1 LGVSEKALFD
11 LISKITQGED
21 EAPTNLGS
29 IAKSMVDEWA
39 NNPVQN
45 IGIPLPWPKVNASIG
60 GGLRTG
66 VHLFA
71 ARTKVGKTSLGIM
84 SSIFVAEMG
93 IPVLIL
99 DREMKTKSI
108 LPKLLANLS
117 QVEIN
122 DIEKGVFANDALKRK
137 KVDLATSQL
146 EKMRI
151 DHKNISGITDFD
163 EVISIIRRWIYKN
176 VGLRRS
182 GEANQFLLVYDYFKI
197 TDSKELDRIREDQ
210 ALGFQITK
218 LVDFANK
225 FDFPCLSFAQLNR
238 EGTVKE
244 DSTAIAGSDRLAQ
257 LANSIT
263 IFKRKEEKEIEID
276 GPQGGNRKMITT
288 DSRYGGEAQ
297 SSNDHIHME
306 VSGEYCTLKEVS
318 FVKKQDRKL

>member
-1 LGVSEKALFD
+1 
-11 LISKITQGED
+11 
-21 EAPTNLGS
+21 
-29 IAKSMVDEWA
+29 
-39 NNPVQN
+39 
-45 IGIPLPWPKVNASIG
+45 
-60 GGLRTG
+60 
-66 VHLFA
+66 
-71 ARTKVGKTSLGIM
+71 M